1 MKDIKKER
9 SISRE
14 ESKDSGLFSLTK
26 GTLFAYII
34 TMLVFIIY
42 GVLLTYTDI
51 TEKNI
56 QMVVMITTVLSVLVS
71 GFISSRGVSSKGL
84 LFGMIAGG
92 LYAFIMIMISF
103 CILPNIQI
111 SSKSAMITILSISGG
126 GVGGI
131 IGINS
136 KK

>member
-84 LFGMIAGG
+84 VFGMIAGG